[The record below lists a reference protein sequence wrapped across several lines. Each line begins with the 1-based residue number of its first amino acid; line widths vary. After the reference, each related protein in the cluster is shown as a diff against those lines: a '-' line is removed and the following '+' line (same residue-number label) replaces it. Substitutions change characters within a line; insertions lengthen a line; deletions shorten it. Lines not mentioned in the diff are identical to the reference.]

1 MRPKLVVGVLVGVL
15 VLYLLLV
22 GYQGW
27 LLLTGGDVLAAV
39 LGAAILVL
47 PAIGAYVVWRE
58 LQFGAASARLAAD
71 LHAMGR
77 WPTEQLPT
85 RPSGRPDRAAAD
97 TVFAL
102 RKDEVDGRP
111 DDWAAW
117 YRLGLAYDDA
127 GDRRRARQAVRH
139 AITLQSGQRREQQ

>member
-1 MRPKLVVGVLVGVL
+1 VLG
-15 VLYLLLV
+15 
-22 GYQGW
+22 
-27 LLLTGGDVLAAV
+27 AV

-47 PAIGAYVVWRE
+47 PVVGAYVVWRE
-58 LQFGAASARLAAD
+58 VQFGAASARLAAD
-71 LHAMGR
+71 LHAMRR
-77 WPTEQLPT
+77 WPTERLPT

-102 RKDEVDGRP
+102 RKEEVDGHP

-127 GDRRRARQAVRH
+127 GDRRRARQAVRY
-139 AITLQSGQRREQQ
+139 AIALRRAQRSGQRREQQ